1 MPAAGPAA
9 EASAAA
15 EEPVAEVA
23 DAPAES
29 AVTETPAAETPA
41 EEAAAERISGEE
53 AAPRAKR
60 ARIKPAAGQEVAE
73 SEEDASRDVQVD
85 FADEEA
91 ALAAQNAGLEIEGAT
106 PEEEAAEELAAQKPE
121 EDKFAGKGKEEL
133 VALFAR
139 MLEEQP
145 VQSIRRD
152 VEALKIAFYR
162 IRRAEVEAA
171 RRRFVEEG
179 GAEEDFAPSVD
190 GAEIQLK
197 EQFKEYRR
205 RRDEFIAGLEAE
217 KEKNLATKLGII
229 EELKELVDSD
239 ETLNHT
245 FTKFRELQQRWKETG
260 IVPQQHVKDLW
271 ETYNL
276 HVENFYNFI
285 KINKELRDLD
295 LKKNYE
301 QKLALCEQA
310 EALVLEP
317 SVVEAFHKLQKL
329 HDEWRETGPVAN
341 EYKEALWERFKA
353 ASSRINKQHQ
363 EHFEALKAEQVRN
376 LELKTGLCEATEEL
390 AAQPFTARKEWNRAS
405 DRLLEIQK
413 TWKTIGFA
421 PKKDNNR
428 IYERFRAACDRF
440 FEAKRQFYAG
450 VKAEMEH
457 NLQLKTELCEAA
469 ESLMQSEEWK
479 KATDELIALQARW
492 KQIGAVSRRHSDAVW
507 KRFRAA
513 CDRFFERKSAH
524 FAGVDGEHEENL
536 RRKLA
541 LLDEMAA
548 ADVRAGGYEVI
559 RDFQRRWGEIG
570 FVPIRQKEAVQ
581 KRYKAAVDEL
591 FATLRGS
598 ERDRS
603 MTRFR
608 EKVSSL
614 KASGDRRL
622 RSERER
628 LYNKV
633 RQIEQEIALLENNVG
648 FFAKSKNAEALIA
661 EVRAKIDRAREEL
674 AATIEK
680 VKLIDRQA
688 ESDAGGQ
695 EKA

>member
-1 MPAAGPAA
+1 MATEKPNLPAP
-9 EASAAA
+9 
-15 EEPVAEVA
+15 EEQVSPVAEDVQAAPETAA
-23 DAPAES
+23 DAVQPELSAPAETQ
-29 AVTETPAAETPA
+29 ADPAQ
-41 EEAAAERISGEE
+41 
-53 AAPRAKR
+53 PRPKR
-60 ARIKPAAGQEVAE
+60 ARIKPVAE
-73 SEEDASRDVQVD
+73 PVETEADEDEAPANVEVD
-85 FADEEA
+85 FSDEDA
-91 ALAAQNAGLEIEGAT
+91 ALAARSAGLELDEAT
-106 PEEEAAEELAAQKPE
+106 AEEDAAERAAGE
-121 EDKFAGKGKEEL
+121 ESSEDRFAGKSKEEL
-133 VALFAR
+133 VGLFAR

-162 IRRAEVEAA
+162 LRRAEVEAA

-179 GAEEDFAPSVD
+179 GAEEDFTPAVD
-190 GAEIQLK
+190 GVETQLK
-197 EQFKEYRR
+197 ELFREYRR
-205 RRDEFIAGLEAE
+205 RRDEFIASLDAE
-217 KEKNLATKLGII
+217 KEANLKIKLQII
-229 EELKELVDSD
+229 EELKELVNSD

-260 IVPQQHVKDLW
+260 IVPQQQVKDLW

-301 QKLALCEQA
+301 QKVALCEQA
-310 EALVLEP
+310 EALLLEP
-317 SVVEAFHKLQKL
+317 SIVEAFHKLQKL

-363 EHFEALKAEQVRN
+363 EHFEALKAEQVKN
-376 LELKTGLCEATEEL
+376 LGLKTELCVATEEL
-390 AAQPFTARKEWNRAS
+390 AAQPLTTRKEWNRAS

-428 IYERFRAACDRF
+428 IYERFRTACDRF

-457 NLQLKTELCEAA
+457 NLQLKLELCEAA
-469 ESLMQSEEWK
+469 ESLSGSEEWK

-492 KQIGAVSRRHSDAVW
+492 KQIGAVARRHSDAVW

-513 CDRFFERKSAH
+513 CDKFFERKSAH
-524 FAGVDGEHEENL
+524 FASVDGEHEENL

-541 LLDEMAA
+541 LLDEMEA
-548 ADVRAGGYEVI
+548 ADVKAGGYEVI

-570 FVPIRQKEAVQ
+570 FVPIKQKDAVQ
-581 KRYKAAVDEL
+581 KRYKAAVDAL
-591 FATLRGS
+591 FSVLRGS

-603 MTRFR
+603 MDRFR
-608 EKVSSL
+608 EKVSTL

-633 RQIEQEIALLENNVG
+633 RQLEQEIALLENNIG
-648 FFAKSKNAEALIA
+648 FFAKSKNAEALVA
-661 EVRAKIDRAREEL
+661 DVRAKIDRARGEM
-674 AATIEK
+674 AAAIEK

-688 ESDAGGQ
+688 QEEGGEPQ
-695 EKA
+695 KE

>member
-1 MPAAGPAA
+1 M
-9 EASAAA
+9 
-15 EEPVAEVA
+15 
-23 DAPAES
+23 
-29 AVTETPAAETPA
+29 
-41 EEAAAERISGEE
+41 
-53 AAPRAKR
+53 
-60 ARIKPAAGQEVAE
+60 
-73 SEEDASRDVQVD
+73 
-85 FADEEA
+85 
-91 ALAAQNAGLEIEGAT
+91 
-106 PEEEAAEELAAQKPE
+106 
-121 EDKFAGKGKEEL
+121 
-133 VALFAR
+133 
-139 MLEEQP
+139 
-145 VQSIRRD
+145 
-152 VEALKIAFYR
+152 
-162 IRRAEVEAA
+162 
-171 RRRFVEEG
+171 
-179 GAEEDFAPSVD
+179 
-190 GAEIQLK
+190 
-197 EQFKEYRR
+197 
-205 RRDEFIAGLEAE
+205 
-217 KEKNLATKLGII
+217 
-229 EELKELVDSD
+229 
-239 ETLNHT
+239 
-245 FTKFRELQQRWKETG
+245 
-260 IVPQQHVKDLW
+260 PQQHVKDLW

-376 LELKTGLCEATEEL
+376 LELKTGL
-390 AAQPFTARKEWNRAS
+390 
-405 DRLLEIQK
+405 
-413 TWKTIGFA
+413 
-421 PKKDNNR
+421 
-428 IYERFRAACDRF
+428 

>member
-1 MPAAGPAA
+1 M
-9 EASAAA
+9 
-15 EEPVAEVA
+15 
-23 DAPAES
+23 
-29 AVTETPAAETPA
+29 
-41 EEAAAERISGEE
+41 
-53 AAPRAKR
+53 
-60 ARIKPAAGQEVAE
+60 
-73 SEEDASRDVQVD
+73 
-85 FADEEA
+85 
-91 ALAAQNAGLEIEGAT
+91 
-106 PEEEAAEELAAQKPE
+106 
-121 EDKFAGKGKEEL
+121 
-133 VALFAR
+133 
-139 MLEEQP
+139 
-145 VQSIRRD
+145 
-152 VEALKIAFYR
+152 
-162 IRRAEVEAA
+162 
-171 RRRFVEEG
+171 
-179 GAEEDFAPSVD
+179 D
-190 GAEIQLK
+190 GAEVQLK
-197 EQFKEYRR
+197 ELFREYRR

-628 LYNKV
+628 LYNRV